1 MKRKIGMLIVC
12 LIVIVLVVAFFIKIN
27 KIVTTNKEKIKSTEG
42 IATVP
47 TLEDEIQDN
56 TIWCGTFQLIWNDLK
71 NDIVKQDIV
80 FNPQLDVIKNLNKE
94 TFTTKDIKKK
104 ILL

>member
-27 KIVTTNKEKIKSTEG
+27 KIVNTNKEKIKSTEG

-80 FNPQLDVIKNLNKE
+80 FNPQLDVIKKHLQQKIYQKN
-94 TFTTKDIKKK
+94 TFIKK
-104 ILL
+104 

>member
-1 MKRKIGMLIVC
+1 MKRKIGILIVC

-47 TLEDEIQDN
+47 TLEDKIQDN
-56 TIWCGTFQLIWNDLK
+56 VIWCGTFQLIWNDLK
-71 NDIVKQDIV
+71 NKHLQQKIYQ
-80 FNPQLDVIKNLNKE
+80 KN
-94 TFTTKDIKKK
+94 TFIKK
-104 ILL
+104 

>member
-71 NDIVKQDIV
+71 NDIVKQDISIPI
-80 FNPQLDVIKNLNKE
+80 FLFISI
-94 TFTTKDIKKK
+94 TSSSG
-104 ILL
+104 